1 MANEYDELV
10 EQTFDTFNKYTDA
23 IGIEDANVD
32 RVDPR
37 SSLARPHVTDV
48 FEITDNADHS
58 FMSYVTWDTIVTTV
72 EKAGM

>member
-10 EQTFDTFNKYTDA
+10 EQTFDTFTKYTN
-23 IGIEDANVD
+23 IVGIEDANVE
-32 RVDPR
+32 RVDHR